1 MARRSAGLRT
11 VLLAAAWLAVVLR
24 LAVPP
29 GFMPAPGSA
38 AWLFSL
44 AICTADAAA
53 HDRPDQPQQPGDPPG
68 APEPRDCVFAL
79 CIAAAPPLPAVT
91 PESPRAALALRPGAP
106 AARRVPTGP
115 PADYQA
121 RAPPAAT
128 DMIRSA

>member
-1 MARRSAGLRT
+1 MAPRSAGLRT

-44 AICTADAAA
+44 AICTADAAV
-53 HDRPDQPQQPGDPPG
+53 HDRPAAPQPSEDAPA

-79 CIAAAPPLPAVT
+79 GIAAAPPPPAVT
-91 PESPRAALALRPGAP
+91 PEAPRAAVALRIVAP
-106 AARRVPTGP
+106 AARRVASGP
-115 PADYQA
+115 CADYQA
-121 RAPPAAT
+121 RAPPT
-128 DMIRSA
+128 GRDTIRSA